1 MARTVNPATHAIRR
15 DAFVEAAQRLMT
27 VKGYA
32 QMSIQDVLDDLGAS
46 RGAFYHYFDSK
57 AALREAVLERM
68 VDGAMSAVLPLVEE
82 PGLPALDRL
91 QALFNGI
98 ARWKGERTELLTAI
112 LEVWSA
118 DENAPVRERY
128 RQGIVQRMTPV
139 LARIIAQGRTEGT
152 FVTGFPI
159 PVARVLASLI
169 LGTNDTALELY
180 YARRAGTVT
189 FEEVE
194 QQLAAFAD
202 AFDRILGVPSGTWP
216 IADRA
221 ILRQWF
227 G

>member
-1 MARTVNPATHAIRR
+1 MARTLDPAAHAIRR
-15 DAFVEAAQRLMT
+15 DAFVESAQRLMT
-27 VKGYA
+27 MKGYG

-46 RGAFYHYFDSK
+46 RGAFYHYFESK
-57 AALREAVLERM
+57 ADLREAVLDRM
-68 VDGAMSAVLPLVEE
+68 VEGAMSAVLPLVEQ
-82 PGLPALDRL
+82 PGASAVARL

-98 ARWKGERTELLTAI
+98 ARWKGERTELLTGI
-112 LEVWSA
+112 LEVWGA
-118 DENAPVRERY
+118 DDNAPVRERY
-128 RQGIVQRMTPV
+128 RQGIVQRLTPV
-139 LARIIAQGRTEGT
+139 LARIIEQGRAEGT

-169 LGTNDTALELY
+169 LGANDTALELY

-194 QQLAAFAD
+194 QQLAAYAH
-202 AFDRILGVPSGTWP
+202 AFDRILGAPSGSWP
-216 IADRA
+216 ITDTA